1 MNDALARRD
10 GTDID
15 LASLDDD
22 QAVVLEPAIDR
33 ERAARYFFRVNLLV
47 HALITL
53 VSFGLWAPV
62 MLLWM
67 CGFGQWH
74 AKARSLE
81 LQYRLLPG
89 RLLVSDG
96 VFTKVRKT
104 IPLDKVTD
112 MGLVQGIVDRWFGL
126 WRVSVQTA
134 SSGQA
139 APEAMLV
146 GLQDPKEFRARVL
159 AQRER
164 WLDSGDATALPP
176 SADARLPVLP
186 SEGSAGDRVERRLA
200 GIERL
205 LQKIADNT
213 QR

>member
-1 MNDALARRD
+1 MDDALAEREGAEIEL
-10 GTDID
+10 GT
-15 LASLDDD
+15 LDDD
-22 QAVVLEPAIDR
+22 QAVIMQPAIDR
-33 ERAARYFFRVNLLV
+33 ERAARYFFRSNLLG

-53 VSFGLWAPV
+53 LSFGLWMPV
-62 MLLWM
+62 LLLWVF
-67 CGFGQWH
+67 GFGQWH

-81 LQYRLLPG
+81 LDYRLLPG

-112 MGLVQGIVDRWFGL
+112 IGLVQGIVDRWFGL

-146 GLQDPKEFRARVL
+146 GLRDPKEFRRRVL

-164 WLDSGDATALPP
+164 WLESGDLPAVGAP
-176 SADARLPVLP
+176 PDVRVLAP
-186 SEGSAGDRVERRLA
+186 ASEGLAGDRVERRLEK
-200 GIERL
+200 IERL
-205 LQKIADNT
+205 LAKIADNT